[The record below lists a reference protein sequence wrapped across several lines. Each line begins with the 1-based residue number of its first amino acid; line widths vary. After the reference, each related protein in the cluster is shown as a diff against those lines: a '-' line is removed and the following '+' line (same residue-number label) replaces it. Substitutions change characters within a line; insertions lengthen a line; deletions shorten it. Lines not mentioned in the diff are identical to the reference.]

1 MGQSMFSYLLSLELG
16 ITYLKENNYEQSNL
30 HKSPKYER
38 ELALRKMFESHILR
52 EISFLSWKSQ
62 L

>member
-1 MGQSMFSYLLSLELG
+1 MFSYLLSLELG

-38 ELALRKMFESHILR
+38 ELLRKMFESHILR
-52 EISFLSWKSQ
+52 EISFLSLEKSTVK
-62 L
+62 

>member
-1 MGQSMFSYLLSLELG
+1 MFSYLLSLELC

-38 ELALRKMFESHILR
+38 EFLRKMFESHILR
-52 EISFLSWKSQ
+52 EISFLSLEKSTVK
-62 L
+62 